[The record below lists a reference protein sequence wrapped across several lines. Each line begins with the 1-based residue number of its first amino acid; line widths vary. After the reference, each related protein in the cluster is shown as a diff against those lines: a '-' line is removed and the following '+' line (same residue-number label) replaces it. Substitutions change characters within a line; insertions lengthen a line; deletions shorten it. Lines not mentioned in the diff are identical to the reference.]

1 MTHYTKWHKLFKDFP
16 LQGKTQPF
24 KTMGQNPQHITIES
38 LLLVTALSSM
48 PCEQDLPTQCVCK
61 SKLNFLFEE
70 TRVVNQGKSKQG
82 KNANRSRRRG
92 NKNHTCMAIYYRCK
106 DSSYKMSLC
115 LFSSIAFWWHKK
127 GFGFDNLLLAIPNI
141 SLWSQSHWTCLGLLK
156 SILVSNYNMFV

>member
-1 MTHYTKWHKLFKDFP
+1 
-16 LQGKTQPF
+16 
-24 KTMGQNPQHITIES
+24 MGQNPQHITIES

-106 DSSYKMSLC
+106 DSTTRC
-115 LFSSIAFWWHKK
+115 LFAFFQVLRFGGTRK
-127 GFGFDNLLLAIPNI
+127 GLDLTICFCPFQIF
-141 SLWSQSHWTCLGLLK
+141 SLWSQSRWTCLGLLK
-156 SILVSNYNMFV
+156 SILF